1 MAQAQI
7 GTRQNGTLGYID
19 FPRDVTAQTREN
31 AYAAYNHLAVQRVQ
45 AIGFNFSATD
55 YMNSAGIG
63 LIISLV
69 EDAAAAGRKVFAY
82 GLNSHNRKLF
92 RMVGLTER
100 LTLVADEAEMQAKV
114 APPQPAKPP
123 SPQPT
128 SAAEQSAAPAT
139 LPAPETQSEA
149 QAAPQV
155 EQPTAQAVP
164 PAADQSSPQA
174 EA

>member
-1 MAQAQI
+1 MAQPSV

-55 YMNSAGIG
+55 YLNSAGIG

-69 EDAAAAGRKVFAY
+69 EDANAAGRKVFAY

-100 LTLVADEAEMQAKV
+100 LTLVADEAEMQAKLTPPEQAAAQTSEP
-114 APPQPAKPP
+114 APQSATTPAQPAD
-123 SPQPT
+123 QLNT
-128 SAAEQSAAPAT
+128 
-139 LPAPETQSEA
+139 
-149 QAAPQV
+149 
-155 EQPTAQAVP
+155 PTAQA
-164 PAADQSSPQA
+164 PAAVEQPAAQAADEASSKA
-174 EA
+174 EV